1 MRGGCDQGF
10 CIVYS
15 KLSYRRKF
23 LRTIW
28 MAVAGVL
35 VAAGIWVLKPE
46 ARAPAVVF
54 LIAIMAVSLAQ
65 ATYNYRQWHAER
77 QVE

>member
-10 CIVYS
+10 CVNYS

-28 MAVAGVL
+28 IAVAGIL
-35 VAAGIWVLKPE
+35 IAAGILVIKPD

-54 LIAIMAVSLAQ
+54 LIAILVVSGAQ
-65 ATYNYRQWHAER
+65 GIDNYRQWQAER
-77 QVE
+77 Q